1 MSKVSTEPA
10 LLEVRLVKSPIGA
23 LPNHRHCV
31 RGLGLRRIGH
41 VVHVHDRPETRGML
55 NRIAHL
61 LAVRKAP
68 CD

>member
-1 MSKVSTEPA
+1 MNAAKTTPE
-10 LLEVRLVKSPIGA
+10 LLEVTLVKSPIGA

-41 VVHVHDRPETRGML
+41 TVRVPDRPEIRGML

-61 LAVRKAP
+61 LTVRKAP
-68 CD
+68 CA